1 MKSVDD
7 LFKTSENLQADAR
20 EKVVYVPLSE
30 MHYFKNHPFKV
41 LDDEKMLDTIESI
54 KQYGV
59 LSPGLVRL
67 SADGSFEIVSGHRR
81 HHACELAGLT
91 EMPVIVRD
99 ITDDEAII
107 IMVDSNLQR
116 ETLLPSEKAFA
127 YKMKLDAMKRQAG
140 RPSKQN
146 LSQVGTQKRSDQI
159 LAEQTGES
167 RNQIQ
172 RYIRLTE
179 LMPELIQMVDD
190 KTIAFSPAVEL
201 SYLTK
206 QEQEMLLEVMERDE
220 SAPTLAQATKLK
232 NQSQEG
238 KLTSEVMDLIMHD
251 DKPFETKLTF
261 KDKEISKYFPS
272 HYSTD
277 QKMKYIF

>member
-107 IMVDSNLQR
+107 N
-116 ETLLPSEKAFA
+116 
-127 YKMKLDAMKRQAG
+127 YG
-140 RPSKQN
+140 
-146 LSQVGTQKRSDQI
+146 G
-159 LAEQTGES
+159 
-167 RNQIQ
+167 
-172 RYIRLTE
+172 
-179 LMPELIQMVDD
+179 
-190 KTIAFSPAVEL
+190 
-201 SYLTK
+201 
-206 QEQEMLLEVMERDE
+206 
-220 SAPTLAQATKLK
+220 
-232 NQSQEG
+232 
-238 KLTSEVMDLIMHD
+238 
-251 DKPFETKLTF
+251 
-261 KDKEISKYFPS
+261 
-272 HYSTD
+272 
-277 QKMKYIF
+277 